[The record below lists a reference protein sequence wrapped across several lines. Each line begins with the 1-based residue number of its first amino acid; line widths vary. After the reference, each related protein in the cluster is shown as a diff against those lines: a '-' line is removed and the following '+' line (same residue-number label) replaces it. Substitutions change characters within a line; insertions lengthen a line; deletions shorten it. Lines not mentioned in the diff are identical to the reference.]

1 MYRRLTILG
10 LLVCALPWAMAAQD
24 QPKIPKLLILQREEI
39 KPGKVTAHTQAAS
52 RFLQIAEKNQV
63 GVYRV
68 GGMAIAGNTNEIF
81 YLSFA
86 DSFADYERTTDFPQP
101 MVAEVASLESQT
113 GDVHQSQR
121 TLIAQYVPELSYR
134 PETHSAALN
143 NAKRISLFII
153 RARPGTYQQV
163 EEIGKQYID
172 AYKKAEIT
180 EEYWL
185 AYTVRAGMPGNTWIF
200 VEALPSLAA
209 LDRNLEERFIKAL
222 GEENLKKISAMIK
235 DVSLSEEDFIIGVD
249 PKVSRPTKEMVAAN
263 PSWWQGKAQPISAA
277 ARKKRSPNQ

>member
-1 MYRRLTILG
+1 
-10 LLVCALPWAMAAQD
+10 MAAQD
-24 QPKIPKLLILQREEI
+24 QPKAPKLLILEREEI
-39 KPGKVTAHTQAAS
+39 KPGKVTAHAQAAG
-52 RFLQIAEKNQV
+52 RFVQIAEKNQTN
-63 GVYRV
+63 VYRV

-86 DSFADYERTTDFPQP
+86 DSFADYERTVDFPQP
-101 MVAEVASLESQT
+101 MVAELASLETET
-113 GDVHQSQR
+113 GDLHASQR

-134 PETHSAALN
+134 PEAHTAALN
-143 NAKRISLFII
+143 NAKPISLFIL
-153 RARPGTYQQV
+153 RTRPGTYQQV
-163 EEIGKQYID
+163 QEVGKLYLE
-172 AYKKAEIT
+172 AYKKAGIT

-209 LDRNLEERFIKAL
+209 LDRNFEQQFTKAL

-235 DVSLSEEDFIIGVD
+235 DITLSEEDLLVTVD

-263 PSWWQGKAQPISAA
+263 PSWWQVKAQPVSTA
-277 ARKKRSPNQ
+277 ARKEKKKP